1 MNSPKILHITTWYP
15 NETDPQL
22 GIFIQKHIHIGHSF
36 AQNVVIALI
45 ASDKIKTSK
54 LITKNENG
62 ITEIIGYYKVKKG
75 KKWSNYKNQNH
86 IITKIFQHFLTLN
99 FKPDFVHCHV
109 SEKSIKIAQKFFSGF
124 QIILTQHWSG
134 FLNGNFELLSTS
146 KQKQRIKEINA
157 CKNVVCVSEFLK
169 NALIMYGVTSNI
181 QVIPNIIEN
190 KGVKEAFNQN
200 FKFLVVA
207 DLVDKIKNISGI
219 IRAFNTLNN
228 KNHNASLTIIGDGID
243 RENLEELVNSNSKIE
258 FLGRK
263 DNDFVLQ
270 TLPTYDCLLVNSFH
284 ETFSMITAE
293 TLLSGVPVIATQCG
307 GPEQFIE
314 NGVNGFLVEINKP
327 FELEQA
333 MLKMLNNHTSFIP
346 QNISENISKRLSISS
361 VRKQFENLY
370 SEKLLL
376 SKE

>member
-45 ASDKIKTSK
+45 ASDKIKASK

-109 SEKSIKIAQKFFSGF
+109 SEKSIKIAQKFFNGF
-124 QIILTQHWSG
+124 PIMVTEHWSG
-134 FLNGNFELLSTS
+134 FLNGKFELLSKS

-157 CKNVVCVSEFLK
+157 CENVVCVSEFLK
-169 NALIMYGVTSNI
+169 NALIKYGVTSNI

-190 KGVKEAFNQN
+190 KSIKETFNQN

-207 DLVDKIKNISGI
+207 DLEDEIKNISGI
-219 IRAFNTLNN
+219 IRAYNTLNT
-228 KNHNASLTIIGDGID
+228 KNHNAILTIIGDGID
-243 RENLEELVNSNSKIE
+243 RENLEELANSNSKIE

-263 DNDFVLQ
+263 DNEYVLEM
-270 TLPTYDCLLVNSFH
+270 LPTYDCLLVNSFH

-293 TLLSGVPVIATQCG
+293 ALLSGVPVIASKCG
-307 GPEQFIE
+307 GPEQFIQNE
-314 NGVNGFLVEINKP
+314 VNGFLVEINKP
-327 FELEQA
+327 SELEEA
-333 MLKMLNNHTSFIP
+333 MFNMLNNHETFQP
-346 QNISENISKRLSISS
+346 KNISENISKNLSISAI
-361 VRKQFENLY
+361 RKQFESLY
-370 SEKLLL
+370 QEH
-376 SKE
+376 

>member
-62 ITEIIGYYKVKKG
+62 ITEIIGYYKVRKG

-109 SEKSIKIAQKFFSGF
+109 SEKSIKIAHKFFRGF
-124 QIILTQHWSG
+124 PIILTEHWSG
-134 FLNGNFELLSTS
+134 FLNGNFESISRS
-146 KQKQRIKEINA
+146 KQKQRINEINA

-169 NALIMYGVTSNI
+169 NALIKYGVTSKI

-190 KGVKEAFNQN
+190 KGTKEDFNQN

-207 DLVDKIKNISGI
+207 DLVDKVKNISGI
-219 IRAFNTLNN
+219 IRAFNSLNN
-228 KNHNASLTIIGDGID
+228 KNHNASLSIIGDGID
-243 RENLEELVNSNSKIE
+243 RENLEELANSNSKIE

-263 DNDFVLQ
+263 DNDYVLE
-270 TLPTYDCLLVNSFH
+270 TLPTYDCLLVNSFY

-293 TLLSGVPVIATQCG
+293 ALLSGVPVIATKCG
-307 GPEQFIE
+307 GPEQFIQNE
-314 NGVNGFLVEINKP
+314 VNGFLVEINKP
-327 FELEQA
+327 SELEEA
-333 MLKMLNNHTSFIP
+333 MLKMLNNHTSFNP
-346 QNISENISKRLSISS
+346 KNISENISKRLSISA
-361 VRKQFENLY
+361 VRKQFESLY
-370 SEKLLL
+370 QEH
-376 SKE
+376 